1 VQTILGIGGRRS
13 FSRKYWNNQYGEHT
27 MGSDKME
34 IGLLV
39 EGGKASGGPPL
50 GPAVGPTGIPIKD
63 VVDKINDMTQGFKG
77 LKVPVT
83 VLIDTEE
90 KTFEI
95 KISTPSA
102 SALLFKE
109 GGLEGGSGKAKETKA
124 GDLSFEQILTVA
136 KMKRS
141 SLTALTMKGVVKT
154 ILGTALSAGITIDGK
169 EAKQVTKEVAEGQYD
184 DQLKGAEE

>member
-1 VQTILGIGGRRS
+1 
-13 FSRKYWNNQYGEHT
+13 

-34 IGLLV
+34 IALLV

-50 GPAVGPTGIPIKD
+50 GPAVGPTGIPIKN
-63 VVDKINDMTQGFKG
+63 VVDQINEKTQGFKG

-83 VLIDTEE
+83 VIVDTSD

-109 GGLEGGSGKAKETKA
+109 GGFEGGSGKAKETKA
-124 GDLSFEQILTVA
+124 GDLSFEQILNVA
-136 KMKRS
+136 KMKRDS
-141 SLTALTMKGVVKT
+141 MTALTLKGVIKT
-154 ILGTALSAGITIDGK
+154 ILGTVLSCGITVDGK
-169 EAKQVTKEVAEGQYD
+169 EAKQVTKEVIDGQYD
-184 DQLKGAEE
+184 EQIKEAEK